1 MNFTAVYVG
10 FLIISVVHRIRRLSI
25 SYAQKKEPA
34 EVKKSLSYA
43 IMLFVYLLIFLG
55 SVVEYFFINYGKGI
69 NLIVSCVGLI
79 LYLFVIL
86 LRDEA
91 IKSLGRHISP
101 DVEIKRDHQL
111 VKDGPYRYVRHPL
124 ALCVTL
130 ELIALALI
138 PNSWFSLLGVILI
151 FFPFMLYRIRIEEE
165 ALIDKLGQEYLDYK
179 KEVSVIFPIRRKVT
193 M

>member
-55 SVVEYFFINYGKGI
+55 SVVEYFFINYGKGV
-69 NLIVSCVGLI
+69 NLTVSCIGLL

-91 IKSLGRHISP
+91 IKCLGRHISP